1 MLAEYLPARVGRPDY
16 RSPRQVPGFS
26 AGCLTVGRVPG
37 WSASFPLEE
46 QTAPHPNPV
55 GRDPMLTMCRILN
68 LAEACEVVAN
78 LQLAVCGA
86 TRNFPS
92 SFGPGS
98 RGSCVTLAGSL
109 ESPLAPVSE
118 APAGEYYLTTSR
130 ELSRLDGITKS
141 PIIEHFSESLAGAAV
156 IRAFGEESR
165 FARTS
170 AARVD
175 SNTRVAFCSR
185 GAVEW
190 LGFRLELLGS
200 LLLCFS
206 ALMLTLL
213 PPSVVSPGLAG
224 MSLSYGLAL
233 SQALFFVVWAWCS
246 LENQMVS
253 VERILHFSH
262 PAVPSEAPL
271 VIANHRPRPDWP
283 NKGRVEFQDLQMVS
297 VERILHFSHPAV
309 PSKAPL
315 VLPHHRPPAN
325 WPHQCDEGME
335 NQMGRVEFEGLQVG
349 VWVKGSQCGARGV
362 PFPDLPMVLKVQYR
376 PDLPMVLKGVTLT
389 IPGGNKVGIVG
400 RTLASTGSGKSTKS
414 AKNSVP
420 SLPHL
425 PLPQVQYRPDL
436 PMVLKGVTLN
446 IPGGHKVGIVGR
458 TGSGKSTLVAALFR
472 LVEPAGGRVVID
484 DVDIGSIGLGDL
496 RGRLAIIPQ
505 DPTLFQGSIRMNLD
519 PAGEYSDAQI
529 WEALDR
535 CQLGD
540 TVKGMEAKLDA
551 QVVEGGEN
559 WSVGQRQL
567 FCLGR
572 ALLKNSQILV
582 LDEAT
587 ASVDSATDVAIQR
600 TIKESF
606 GGATII
612 SIAHRIATV
621 IDSDLVVVMDGGE

>member
-1 MLAEYLPARVGRPDY
+1 LGGHVTILRPCSLPSALLRGVGVVLAGEPEGALGECCAVLFLLPHHLFP
-16 RSPRQVPGFS
+16 P
-26 AGCLTVGRVPG
+26 
-37 WSASFPLEE
+37 FPL
-46 QTAPHPNPV
+46 PH
-55 GRDPMLTMCRILN
+55 
-68 LAEACEVVAN
+68 
-78 LQLAVCGA
+78 
-86 TRNFPS
+86 
-92 SFGPGS
+92 
-98 RGSCVTLAGSL
+98 
-109 ESPLAPVSE
+109 
-118 APAGEYYLTTSR
+118 
-130 ELSRLDGITKS
+130 
-141 PIIEHFSESLAGAAV
+141 
-156 IRAFGEESR
+156 
-165 FARTS
+165 
-170 AARVD
+170 
-175 SNTRVAFCSR
+175 
-185 GAVEW
+185 
-190 LGFRLELLGS
+190 
-200 LLLCFS
+200 
-206 ALMLTLL
+206 L
-213 PPSVVSPGLAG
+213 PPPGLAG

-271 VIANHRPRPDWP
+271 V
-283 NKGRVEFQDLQMVS
+283 
-297 VERILHFSHPAV
+297 
-309 PSKAPL
+309 
-315 VLPHHRPPAN
+315 LPHHRPPPN
-325 WPHQCDEGME
+325 WPHQ
-335 NQMGRVEFEGLQVG
+335 GRVEFDSLQ
-349 VWVKGSQCGARGV
+349 
-362 PFPDLPMVLKVQYR
+362 VQYR

-389 IPGGNKVGIVG
+389 IPGGN
-400 RTLASTGSGKSTKS
+400 
-414 AKNSVP
+414 
-420 SLPHL
+420 
-425 PLPQVQYRPDL
+425 
-436 PMVLKGVTLN
+436 
-446 IPGGHKVGIVGR
+446 KVGIVGR

-572 ALLKNSQILV
+572 ALLKNSRILV

-587 ASVDSATDVAIQR
+587 ASVDSATDAAIQW